1 MNMKYYVVDA
11 FTEELFKGNP
21 AGVCLVD
28 EFPTDETMTNIAA
41 ENRLSETA
49 FVKHKVDGI
58 YRVRFFTPTSEVD
71 LCGHATLGTGF
82 VLANFVEPGK
92 KEFHLRANQDDIV
105 ITVREGGLYEIEFP
119 SWHPQKVA
127 VTKEMEDALGFKP
140 EAAWQTRD
148 LIILA
153 KDTDTVQ
160 NFQPDYQAIAHMT
173 DKLGVLI
180 TAQASD
186 SEFVSRTFFPNIGIP
201 EDPVCGSANC
211 SLIPLWSQRLGK
223 KEIIKHQLSPR
234 TGTIYCRDG
243 GNVVKI
249 SGHVTLYSTA
259 ELNIH

>member
-119 SWHPQKVA
+119 KSCSDQRNGRCPW
-127 VTKEMEDALGFKP
+127 L
-140 EAAWQTRD
+140 QTGSC
-148 LIILA
+148 LA
-153 KDTDTVQ
+153 DTRSHH
-160 NFQPDYQAIAHMT
+160 F
-173 DKLGVLI
+173 
-180 TAQASD
+180 
-186 SEFVSRTFFPNIGIP
+186 SERYRYGPKFP
-201 EDPVCGSANC
+201 A
-211 SLIPLWSQRLGK
+211 RLSG
-223 KEIIKHQLSPR
+223 
-234 TGTIYCRDG
+234 YCPYDR
-243 GNVVKI
+243 
-249 SGHVTLYSTA
+249 
-259 ELNIH
+259 